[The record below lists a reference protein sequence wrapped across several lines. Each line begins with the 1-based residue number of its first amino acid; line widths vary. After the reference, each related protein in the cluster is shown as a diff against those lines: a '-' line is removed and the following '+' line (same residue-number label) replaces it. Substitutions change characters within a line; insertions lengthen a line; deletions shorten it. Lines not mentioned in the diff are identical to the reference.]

1 LPVSATTQPPR
12 LTVVSAR
19 AAMPLM
25 WVPLRMSTRGFVAG
39 AVALVLGTGDA
50 VVGVTAGADVAGG
63 GGVAE
68 VDATAETGGADVG
81 ASAGEEAAGEEA
93 GGAEAGDEAD
103 GFDPAGVAP
112 GET

>member
-1 LPVSATTQPPR
+1 
-12 LTVVSAR
+12 
-19 AAMPLM
+19 MPLM

-39 AVALVLGTGDA
+39 KVALVLGAGDA

-81 ASAGEEAAGEEA
+81 TSAGEDAAGD
-93 GGAEAGDEAD
+93 AEAGDDAAGDDAD
-103 GFDPAGVAP
+103 GVDPAGFAP